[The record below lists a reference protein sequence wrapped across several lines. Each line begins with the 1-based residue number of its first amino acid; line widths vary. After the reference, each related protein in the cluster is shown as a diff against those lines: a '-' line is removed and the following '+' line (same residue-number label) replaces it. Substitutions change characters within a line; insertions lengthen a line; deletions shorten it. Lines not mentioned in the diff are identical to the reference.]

1 MAAACLGCAGAGQS
15 TDEARLAVLVP
26 ASERPFWAPIARSFE
41 AMKPKV
47 RVDLVE
53 GPNATDLRENLYTV
67 ALLARDESFDLV
79 YMDVTWT
86 PKFAAAGWLVALDSA
101 FPRDELD
108 ELIPAAVD
116 AGRYAGR
123 LFRVPV
129 RTDLGLLYY
138 RKDWLA
144 QAGFDPPRTFEDL
157 ARIARALQ
165 APPERWGFVWQG
177 SQYEGLVCVF
187 LEILRGHGGF
197 WVDPQT
203 LAVGLDQP
211 PARAALEFLSRAR
224 GQEVRRS
231 TDPQAT
237 GRARAEFTS
246 ASARGVQGGA
256 TQRPPAQDA
265 PFSPRGVTTYKE
277 EESRRLFQ
285 EGRAVFLRNWFY
297 VWRLAQGSESP
308 IAGKVGV
315 RPMVGLDGSEG
326 AGTLGG
332 WGLGVSR
339 FSRHRD
345 LACEFI
351 RHAISLESQRTL
363 CARTGYAPARREA
376 YRDDELL
383 AANPLLSEL
392 QGMLQTA
399 VSRPAIPRYALASDI
414 LQRQLSASLAGLVGT
429 EDALRAAARET
440 RLLLGQAPAATS
452 RSGLPEFFERGA
464 REARSEP

>member
-1 MAAACLGCAGAGQS
+1 MTTRGKTGCWVLAVACLGCAGAATR

-41 AMKPKV
+41 LSRPNV

-86 PKFAAAGWLVALDSA
+86 PKFAAAGWLVALDA
-101 FPRDELD
+101 TFPRDELD
-108 ELIPAAVD
+108 DLIPAAVD

-138 RKDWLA
+138 RKDLLA
-144 QAGFDPPRTFEDL
+144 QAGFDPPRTFDDL

-187 LEILRGHGGF
+187 LEILRGFRGF

-211 PARAALEFLSRAR
+211 PAHAALEFLRRAR
-224 GQEVRRS
+224 GE
-231 TDPQAT
+231 
-237 GRARAEFTS
+237 
-246 ASARGVQGGA
+246 GA
-256 TQRPPAQDA
+256 
-265 PFSPRGVTTYKE
+265 FSPRGVTTYKE

-297 VWRLAQGSESP
+297 VWRLAQGPESS

-315 RPMVGLDGSEG
+315 RPMVGVNGSEG

-332 WGLGVSR
+332 WGFGVSR

-351 RHAISLESQRTL
+351 RHAISLESQRAL

-383 AANPLLSEL
+383 AANPLLGEL

-414 LQRQLSASLAGLVGT
+414 LQRQLSASLAGLVSS

-440 RLLLGQAPAATS
+440 RLLLGPEPAATS
-452 RSGLPEFFERGA
+452 RSGMPEFFERDA
-464 REARSEP
+464 REARNQP